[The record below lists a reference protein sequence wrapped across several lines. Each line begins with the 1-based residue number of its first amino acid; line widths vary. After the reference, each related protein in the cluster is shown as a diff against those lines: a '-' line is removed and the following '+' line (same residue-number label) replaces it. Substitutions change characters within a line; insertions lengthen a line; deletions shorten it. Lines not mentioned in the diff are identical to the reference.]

1 MTKEEILVLSKK
13 ICQNT
18 LMEQLGIEF
27 TNVGEDFVEATMPV
41 DKRTHQP
48 MGMLH
53 GGATAALVESLGSMG
68 SHVFLEPEKQSAVG
82 LEINVNH
89 LKGVKSGIIKAHGKL
104 IHRGRRTHVWQ
115 VDVFNESEQLIATGR
130 LTNMII
136 EL

>member
-89 LKGVKSGIIKAHGKL
+89 LKGVKSGIVKAHGKL